1 MFSTVLVPT
10 DGSAGAEATIG
21 HALSLAEAA
30 DGNVHALYVL
40 EPSHEPVRLEAAD
53 REAVAGPSESRGRQA
68 TIRITDQAEAAGVSA
83 ARAVWE
89 GVPYREILAYVD
101 EHDVDLIV
109 MGTHGRTGA
118 DRVRLGSTTER
129 VITRAEV
136 PVLSVRLEAEAEPG
150 DLDSGYERIVVPTDG
165 SDAAERAA
173 ETALDFAALHDATV
187 HTVYV
192 IDSTTYDLQD
202 APRSIIGLLDEG
214 GQQATEAVAK
224 MARERDLEVKTS
236 VRRGV
241 PAEVL
246 LEYAQSVDGDLLA
259 MGTRGQT
266 VGEGRLLGST
276 TARVVRRSDI
286 PVLTVT

>member
-101 EHDVDLIV
+101 EHDVDLVV
-109 MGTHGRTGA
+109 MATAGRTGNS
-118 DRVRLGSTTER
+118 RELIGS
-129 VITRAEV
+129 VAE
-136 PVLSVRLEAEAEPG
+136 
-150 DLDSGYERIVVPTDG
+150 
-165 SDAAERAA
+165 
-173 ETALDFAALHDATV
+173 
-187 HTVYV
+187 
-192 IDSTTYDLQD
+192 
-202 APRSIIGLLDEG
+202 
-214 GQQATEAVAK
+214 
-224 MARERDLEVKTS
+224 
-236 VRRGV
+236 
-241 PAEVL
+241 
-246 LEYAQSVDGDLLA
+246 
-259 MGTRGQT
+259 
-266 VGEGRLLGST
+266 
-276 TARVVRRSDI
+276 RVVRAS
-286 PVLTVT
+286 PVPVVTVNVHDD